1 MWVLASQTG
10 KSTGAAG
17 QDWGKGS
24 QKNDG
29 MELFSL
35 IAADFAGFSMCVC
48 FFPVVCHQKI
58 YIGVAGMSTLN
69 SANKCLGAAVL
80 GRRS

>member
-10 KSTGAAG
+10 KNTGATG
-17 QDWGKGS
+17 RDWGKGS

-35 IAADFAGFSMCVC
+35 IAADFGGFSMCVW
-48 FFPVVCHQKI
+48 FFPVVCHHKI
-58 YIGVAGMSTLN
+58 YMGVAGMSTLN
-69 SANKCLGAAVL
+69 SANKYLGGAVC
-80 GRRS
+80 